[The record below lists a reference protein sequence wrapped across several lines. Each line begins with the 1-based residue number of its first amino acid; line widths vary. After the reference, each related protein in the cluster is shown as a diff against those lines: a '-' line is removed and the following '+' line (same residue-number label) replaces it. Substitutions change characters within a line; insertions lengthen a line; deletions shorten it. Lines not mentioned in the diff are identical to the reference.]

1 MPKTLART
9 LQSINQSKNISIA
22 LFPQCSI
29 ALGREL
35 IKQICFKSTT
45 ENCERSRVS
54 KRRRKRVPEIGTRVG
69 ERAFSKRMLNSEDAR
84 VITRK
89 RTKTRLRR
97 DLY

>member
-1 MPKTLART
+1 MTIPSSRY
-9 LQSINQSKNISIA
+9 QSINQSFIYIA

-35 IKQICFKSTT
+35 SKQICFKSTT

-84 VITRK
+84 VITRR

-97 DLY
+97 DMY